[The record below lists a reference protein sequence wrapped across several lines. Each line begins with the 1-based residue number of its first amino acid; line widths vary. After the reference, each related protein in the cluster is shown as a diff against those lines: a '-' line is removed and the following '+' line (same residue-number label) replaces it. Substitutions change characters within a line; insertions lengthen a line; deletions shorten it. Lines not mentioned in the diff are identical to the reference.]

1 MVTKSMQQIYDEYS
15 TAINAIID
23 SVKQCGYAE
32 FIVMPDP
39 LAGALKV
46 FFTESQ
52 LFDIKVDCSP
62 VRGYRF
68 LITKPGLLQ
77 KFSNK
82 PNAAYNI
89 RV

>member
-1 MVTKSMQQIYDEYS
+1 MVTKSMQQIYDEYP
-15 TAINAIID
+15 TIINAIIG
-23 SVKQCGYAE
+23 SVKQCEYAK
-32 FIVMPDP
+32 FIIMSDR

-52 LFDIKVDCSP
+52 LFDIEVNCSP
-62 VRGYRF
+62 EHGYKF

-82 PNAAYNI
+82 PD

>member
-15 TAINAIID
+15 TAINAIIG
-23 SVKQCGYAE
+23 SVKQCEYAK
-32 FIVMPDP
+32 FIIMSDR
-39 LAGALKV
+39 LADALKV
-46 FFTESQ
+46 FFTESK
-52 LFDIKVDCSP
+52 LFDIEVNYSP
-62 VRGYRF
+62 ERGYKF

-82 PNAAYNI
+82 PD